1 MFYSSQPYS
10 GNQTYAQSHI
20 CFLCFTVPSRVKNI
34 HLSRGEDSLRVT
46 WTPGEGDVDE
56 FWVSLYRGSRQ
67 LDIRQVPKDQNQ
79 VMFGSLQP
87 GQMYQVTVTSVSG
100 ELMNNNTVSGRTGEN
115 SWVINLGLI

>member
-1 MFYSSQPYS
+1 M
-10 GNQTYAQSHI
+10 
-20 CFLCFTVPSRVKNI
+20 
-34 HLSRGEDSLRVT
+34 
-46 WTPGEGDVDE
+46 DE